1 MYVAEINASF
11 QPWKYHVI
19 VTISL
24 SHIFTE
30 QDFEAHA
37 KENFGFDF
45 NIEVLAVCKTD
56 WVAYLEIPAFLSVS
70 VRAEW
75 LSKEK

>member
-1 MYVAEINASF
+1 MYVAKISATIENII
-11 QPWKYHVI
+11 VI

-45 NIEVLAVCKTD
+45 NIEVLALWKTD
-56 WVAYLEIPAFLSVS
+56 WVACLEIPAFLLLVS
-70 VRAEW
+70 VRAEKV
-75 LSKEK
+75 SKEK